1 MAEKVRRR
9 PTKGKGGFWV
19 EPSVSRRFIQED
31 EKEKEERKVHYTM
44 KRSS

>member
-19 EPSVSRRFIQED
+19 EPSVSRRFSQED
-31 EKEKEERKVHYTM
+31 EKKEERKVYYTM